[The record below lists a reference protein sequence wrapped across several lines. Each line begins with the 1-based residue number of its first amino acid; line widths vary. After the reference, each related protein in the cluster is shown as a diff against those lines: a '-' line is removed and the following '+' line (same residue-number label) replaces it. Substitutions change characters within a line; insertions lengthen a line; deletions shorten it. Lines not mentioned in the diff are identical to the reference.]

1 LLLHIDKKGRVQGL
15 GHTKEYHDTGESTA
29 EIQLH

>member
-1 LLLHIDKKGRVQGL
+1 MK
-15 GHTKEYHDTGESTA
+15 HTEYILNLKVASKEYHDRGESTA